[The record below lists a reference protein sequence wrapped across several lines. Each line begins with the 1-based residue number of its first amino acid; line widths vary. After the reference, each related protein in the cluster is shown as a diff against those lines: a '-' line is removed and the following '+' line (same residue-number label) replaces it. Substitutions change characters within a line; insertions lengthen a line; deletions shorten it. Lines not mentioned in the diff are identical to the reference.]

1 MTISVFSKDW
11 TLMGQYV
18 TIAEVL
24 GEYGGLAN
32 QINNALTNHT
42 FYQGMRIWFTSDVPK
57 HVAKLMKDREEEII
71 ETLSLD
77 ADNSDDELLN
87 ALTQIDILKVTMEDN
102 QSEIK
107 SLRNRLKVSEDEL
120 KVEKSENTKLE
131 KANRITKN
139 DLELTKVQLNK
150 YKNEL
155 EEVIK
160 TNKEYEEVLKDV
172 YKVLGGNNLKVK
184 EQEELEEVILPDYSN
199 APKYEEVKEVI
210 TSNNETESVIEEK
223 AVVKPLTL
231 KKPVTVRNINFNW
244 EASVKDNSFPLRDDL
259 KKANQWH
266 FRQLTKVLGLSENTL
281 ATIFKNVLIPLGY
294 TRDFTNENILS
305 AEEVVLVAFSVYSI
319 KEKTNK
325 ASKVLEQVKLLY
337 PGWSEV
343 KEDIQG
349 WLK

>member
-24 GEYGGLAN
+24 GEYGGLEL

-87 ALTQIDILKVTMEDN
+87 ALTQIDILKVTLEDN

-107 SLRNRLKVSEDEL
+107 GLRTKLKVTEDEL
-120 KVEKSENTKLE
+120 KSEKNEKTKLE
-131 KANRITKN
+131 KTNRLLKN

-155 EEVIK
+155 EDLIK
-160 TNKEYEEVLKDV
+160 TNKEYEDVLKDI
-172 YKVLGGNNLKVK
+172 YKVLGGNNLKVH
-184 EQEELEEVILPDYSN
+184 EELEDVILPDYSN
-199 APKYEEVKEVI
+199 APKYEDVKEEVI
-210 TSNNETESVIEEK
+210 VVEEEPK
-223 AVVKPLTL
+223 VEVKPLTL
-231 KKPVTVRNINFNW
+231 KKTVPVRNINFNW
-244 EASVKDNSFPLRDDL
+244 EASVKDKSFPLRDDL
-259 KKANQWH
+259 KKSNQWH

-281 ATIFKNVLIPLGY
+281 ATIFKNVLLPMDY
-294 TRDFTNENILS
+294 TRDYTNENILS
-305 AEEVVLVAFSVYSI
+305 AAEVVLVAFSVYSI

-337 PGWSEV
+337 PGWLDV
-343 KEDIQG
+343 KEDIQE

>member
-24 GEYGGLAN
+24 GEYGGLEN

-87 ALTQIDILKVTMEDN
+87 ALTQIDILKVTLEDN

-120 KVEKSENTKLE
+120 KVEKAENTKLE
-131 KANRITKN
+131 KANRLTKN

-150 YKNEL
+150 YKNEI

-172 YKVLGGNNLKVK
+172 YKVLGGTNLKAT
-184 EQEELEEVILPDYSN
+184 EPEELEEVILPDYSN

-210 TSNNETESVIEEK
+210 TSNTETVIEEK

-259 KKANQWH
+259 KKSTQWH

-337 PGWSEV
+337 PGWTEV
-343 KEDIQG
+343 KEDIHG